1 MKINWRAWLGYLFIV
16 IAIAL
21 VSIAS
26 SLVIDPDRIKTA
38 EFWIIV
44 GLKTMVSIITF
55 NIIYFNLMIAKKAER
70 DSALGMTW
78 ASYAGYV
85 AKVYKDHLQ
94 LDVRARIEKGNKE
107 RFQEAASVM
116 LQQITNAISF
126 KDLYKDG
133 AIVDVHALVE
143 RTSNEHM
150 LTKKETKR
158 LLKAIKC
165 VLNGKVKYERLDYNH
180 IMLNNDII
188 KNAHPK
194 MVVNEASDLFVKNI
208 NIALNGLILSAL
220 FTIFALGEMKNLF
233 YEIISNGITIA
244 FAIFNANVFSIRQ
257 ATKLKNAYTTR
268 RDFFCDFITEP
279 VAEVKTSIL
288 NRSVEV
294 SAEKTA

>member
-1 MKINWRAWLGYLFIV
+1 
-16 IAIAL
+16 
-21 VSIAS
+21 
-26 SLVIDPDRIKTA
+26 
-38 EFWIIV
+38 
-44 GLKTMVSIITF
+44 
-55 NIIYFNLMIAKKAER
+55 
-70 DSALGMTW
+70 
-78 ASYAGYV
+78 
-85 AKVYKDHLQ
+85 
-94 LDVRARIEKGNKE
+94 
-107 RFQEAASVM
+107 
-116 LQQITNAISF
+116 
-126 KDLYKDG
+126 
-133 AIVDVHALVE
+133 
-143 RTSNEHM
+143 
-150 LTKKETKR
+150 
-158 LLKAIKC
+158 
-165 VLNGKVKYERLDYNH
+165 LNGKVKYERLDYNH